1 MQYYIATISHHE
13 ANIIHNRLRLCSE
26 KLLFFICFKEMT
38 IPIDKEETSNPQAT
52 PRHYTSGAKVCVHM
66 CVALSVK
73 LCALFTLGDAS

>member
-1 MQYYIATISHHE
+1 
-13 ANIIHNRLRLCSE
+13 
-26 KLLFFICFKEMT
+26 MT

-52 PRHYTSGAKVCVHM
+52 PRHYTSGAKVCVRM